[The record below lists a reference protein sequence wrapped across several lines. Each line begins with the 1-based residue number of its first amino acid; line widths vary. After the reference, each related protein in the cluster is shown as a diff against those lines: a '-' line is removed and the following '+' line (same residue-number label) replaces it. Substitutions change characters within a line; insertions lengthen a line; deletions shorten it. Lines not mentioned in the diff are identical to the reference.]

1 MLLVKSFMEVTPF
14 ENQYKQLES
23 SIDEIAERISKL
35 GGKRLGQ
42 WMNSKKNT
50 FKRVTS
56 CLSNSSE
63 MINELLNDHE
73 AVVVQLRKDIST
85 SEEDNAILEQQIF
98 DSHATRT

>member
-1 MLLVKSFMEVTPF
+1 
-14 ENQYKQLES
+14 
-23 SIDEIAERISKL
+23 
-35 GGKRLGQ
+35 
-42 WMNSKKNT
+42 
-50 FKRVTS
+50 
-56 CLSNSSE
+56 